1 MRLVIAR
8 QFHGG
13 DVRQPPARAQPFF
26 LVQHT
31 AQEVRRVEHTLHEYP
46 GFPAAHRAHGL
57 PQRRRG
63 IGGMA
68 EFGPAFDARL
78 FNQRAYNRLITVQDN
93 VGQPFIQSHARG
105 FHGFT
110 VRVRHAHHCPGHGLH
125 LSISS
130 EKCCSMKRLLWKKA
144 GIREKECSLRT
155 AFRPPP
161 WRPFPHRPKRFGRRG
176 LDKNFL
182 LIYCFY

>member
-1 MRLVIAR
+1 MCDSL
-8 QFHGG
+8 
-13 DVRQPPARAQPFF
+13 

-125 LSISS
+125 LVDQFRKMLQHEKAPVEESGNTGKGMLFENGVPPSS
-130 EKCCSMKRLLWKKA
+130 L
-144 GIREKECSLRT
+144 
-155 AFRPPP
+155 
-161 WRPFPHRPKRFGRRG
+161 RPFPHRPKRFGRRG

-182 LIYCFY
+182 FNILFLLIILF